1 MQTIILTITNNP
13 INLTA
18 IVTAV
23 ILTVSF
29 FSVMMPVRK

>member
-1 MQTIILTITNNP
+1 MQTILSIVNNP
-13 INLTA
+13 INTTA

-29 FSVMMPVRK
+29 FSALMPVRK